1 MDNKTKTLIIV
12 SILILLIVGIG
23 IFLLISNRKDEEK
36 SLPMSSSSSSSSS
49 SQERKANNNEYL
61 SEFDFHFLKLK
72 NNKQNLIYSPLSI
85 KYALEMLKEATAGKS
100 NEQITNVLGS
110 YNAKKYINNNYMSF
124 ANAMFIK
131 DSYKDSIKDSYR
143 QTLTDKYYAN
153 LIYDDFQT
161 PNNLNNW
168 VKDKTFNLIN
178 DLFSDVSD
186 KDFILVNAL
195 AIDMEWVKEVQ
206 NRDDLYEVVYPHRNF
221 IKYIHPL
228 PYVGY
233 TELKFNNNLT
243 NAKAVEIG
251 AVINRYNIINTLG
264 EENIRNTVKSAYDK
278 WIADGR
284 PSACGD
290 EIINTELYLKK
301 YMEEIKVGYNDI
313 SSSTDFLFHVDS
325 DVKVFAKNLKKYEG
339 TTLQYIGIMPQKNS
353 LDKYINNLSVD
364 NIKTLINNLKSIE
377 LNNFKDGF
385 VTEISGYIP
394 MFKFESEFNLINNLK
409 TLGIND
415 VFDNTKANLSKM
427 TDDKAVISSA
437 SHKANIE
444 FSNEGIKAAAATE
457 LGGFGAADCGFDYI
471 YKIPIEKIDL
481 TFDKPFLFLIRD
493 LESGEVWFT
502 GSTYTPMEYVP
513 EDY

>member
-301 YMEEIKVGYNDI
+301 Y
-313 SSSTDFLFHVDS
+313 
-325 DVKVFAKNLKKYEG
+325 EG